1 MSFNRNIITR
11 QDAANFDLAR
21 QGAPMPAT
29 LDADQ
34 PAPTPGDKPTQSDDF
49 LTQLV
54 KFIPVEILG
63 FYTLVG
69 SIVAA
74 NTEDDPARGWWL
86 LALLACSVALAPLYT
101 WRIGNVVRPGQNVAG
116 AVALAVYVFATG
128 GWFAT
133 LGWYEP
139 WYGAIAVALAVM
151 LLALFNLKPLPLA
164 PADGGRADGASLGV
178 VEDPTA
184 AAA

>member
-1 MSFNRNIITR
+1 M
-11 QDAANFDLAR
+11 
-21 QGAPMPAT
+21 
-29 LDADQ
+29 
-34 PAPTPGDKPTQSDDF
+34 
-49 LTQLV
+49 

-69 SIVAA
+69 SIVTS

-86 LALLACSVALAPLYT
+86 LALFACSVLLAPLYM
-101 WRIGNVVRPGQNVAG
+101 WRVGNVVRRAQNVAG

-139 WYGAIAVALAVM
+139 WYGAIAVALAVVV
-151 LLALFNLKPLPLA
+151 LALFNLKPLPLA
-164 PADGGRADGASLGV
+164 PASESRASHGLLRRSTNSR
-178 VEDPTA
+178 DPPTFPA
-184 AAA
+184 PTSFLRSARPTSVTRTEGSKR